1 MCSSSVYIY
10 IYCCNC
16 ICPYLPLHVHVCMC
30 MHMCVC
36 MWECFLLVLLF
47 ILYSSI
53 AVSLLLLPPPSPPC
67 SISVNVWTDPVQA
80 SVVADMF
87 SSPVPYEHI
96 TDRRLKTASAAFLIH
111 KVLKGVCRKKKCS
124 TPEEDPFYVSDE
136 DSDDALSEA
145 VHRDLA
151 LYLVHRL
158 WSVRYKHIMDSKMI
172 PSSLPKG
179 FSCRNTPFTAQDIS
193 EAMTSAHVKTF
204 VSTVTK
210 LAAELPTDTW
220 ELWLGNYI
228 EYLASL
234 AVNVDKVGAFL
245 KDLEHCLL

>member
-1 MCSSSVYIY
+1 MYAHVCVHVGVLPPSVALHPLFF
-10 IYCCNC
+10 YCCN
-16 ICPYLPLHVHVCMC
+16 PPPPL
-30 MHMCVC
+30 
-36 MWECFLLVLLF
+36 
-47 ILYSSI
+47 
-53 AVSLLLLPPPSPPC
+53 PPSPLPPY

-96 TDRRLKTASAAFLIH
+96 TDQRLKAASAAFLIH

-124 TPEEDPFYVSDE
+124 TLEEDPFHISDE
-136 DSDDALSEA
+136 DGDDALSEA
-145 VHRDLA
+145 VHRDPA

-158 WSVRYKHIMDSKMI
+158 WDVRYKHIMASKVI
-172 PSSLPKG
+172 PRSLPKG
-179 FSCRNTPFTAQDIS
+179 LSCKNIPFTAQDIS
-193 EAMTSAHVKTF
+193 EAMISAHVKTF

-234 AVNVDKVGAFL
+234 AVSVDKVGAFL
-245 KDLEHCLL
+245 KDLEHCLV